1 MEEIILLVTKRNGEI
16 VDFNKEKII
25 NAINA
30 AFLDVDGQLYEDD
43 TAKDIAEDIES
54 YFQAH

>member
-1 MEEIILLVTKRNGEI
+1 MLVTKRNGEI
-16 VDFNKEKII
+16 ADFNKEKII